1 MTSQQQSFKLAP
13 PKKVYD
19 CYKAILACDLITKKA
34 LDTKYVAEF
43 QNFLNE
49 SQPSN
54 DEEHTTRSLIQ
65 FLYRKNPNNFIKFL
79 IRSHLN
85 HLILWTEAK
94 CIVRHFDLQG
104 VLYVKWNEH
113 QYDCNIHY
121 NVNDARNSANNTNN
135 VPRARYSSNWGES
148 NQSHEYNNNQY
159 SQNNGYGKG
168 RGKGRGK
175 GNSRDYRDRNGKGS
189 RYNEDFPNMFEQL
202 RQVDAPD
209 DNQPNPVDT
218 TSN

>member
-19 CYKAILACDLITKKA
+19 CYKAILACDLITKKS
-34 LDTKYVAEF
+34 LNTEYVAEF

-65 FLYRKNPNNFIKFL
+65 FLYRKNPNTFIKFL

-121 NVNDARNSANNTNN
+121 NVESNSANNTNN
-135 VPRARYSSNWGES
+135 VPRVRYISNWSES
-148 NQSHEYNNNQY
+148 NQSHEYNNNHY

-189 RYNEDFPNMFEQL
+189 RYNEDFPNMCEKLQ
-202 RQVDAPD
+202 QVDTPS
-209 DNQPNPVDT
+209 DNQPNLVE

>member
-121 NVNDARNSANNTNN
+121 DANSNSANNTNHA
-135 VPRARYSSNWGES
+135 PRARYSSNWGDS